1 MTTTWYADAFATANR
16 GSVAVVTLAK
26 GHDMTRGD
34 PDAVVQAEQATWTR
48 SAPIYAENTAKLTA
62 HAVSHLLDAA
72 HLTSDSRA
80 LEVGCGPGHI
90 TAMMAATGATVTG
103 VDLVPAMIETARRLH
118 PDIAFV
124 EANAEQLPFADDAFD
139 VVLINFVIHHF
150 ARPDLVCSEIRRVL
164 TPGGRFVFAGP
175 IEPLEFMAFIEG
187 LTAHHTMEALA
198 HGPLYLEATGGD
210 YENLVKDAG
219 FASYDVAVR
228 QLTLHLPSLEPVLQ
242 TGWEMCEL
250 SELPRDT
257 QDKIRATTIQRAE
270 PYRTENGY
278 AFPDRIVVGQATK

>member
-1 MTTTWYADAFATANR
+1 MTHGA
-16 GSVAVVTLAK
+16 
-26 GHDMTRGD
+26 
-34 PDAVVQAEQATWTR
+34 PDAIVQAEQATWTR
-48 SAPIYAENTAKLTA
+48 SAPIYAEHTAQLTS
-62 HAVSHLLDAA
+62 HAVRHLLDAA

-139 VVLINFVIHHF
+139 VVLVNFSIHHF
-150 ARPDLVCSEIRRVL
+150 ARPDVVCTEIRRVL

-175 IEPLEFMAFIEG
+175 IEQFGFGAFIAG
-187 LTAHHTMEALA
+187 LTTHHMMAVLA
-198 HGPLYLEATGGD
+198 HGPLYLDATRED
-210 YENLVKDAG
+210 YETLVKDAG
-219 FASYDVAVR
+219 FARYDVAVR
-228 QLTLHLPSLEPVLQ
+228 QVTLHVPSLEPVLQ
-242 TGWEMCEL
+242 TGWDMCEL
-250 SELPRDT
+250 SELPQDT
-257 QDKIRATTIQRAE
+257 QHTIRETTIQRAE

-278 AFPDRIVVGQATK
+278 AFPDRIVIGQATK

>member
-1 MTTTWYADAFATANR
+1 MN
-16 GSVAVVTLAK
+16 
-26 GHDMTRGD
+26 HGD

-48 SAPIYAENTAKLTA
+48 SAPIYAEHTAKLTS
-62 HAVSHLLDAA
+62 HAVRHLLDAA

-90 TAMMAATGATVTG
+90 TAMMAATGATVTD

-118 PDIAFV
+118 PGIEFV
-124 EANAEQLPFADDAFD
+124 EANAEQLPFEDDAFD
-139 VVLINFVIHHF
+139 VVLVNFSIHHF
-150 ARPDLVCSEIRRVL
+150 ARPDVVCTEIRRVL

-175 IEPLEFMAFIEG
+175 IEQFGFGAFIEG
-187 LTAHHTMEALA
+187 LTTHHTMAVLA
-198 HGPLYLEATGGD
+198 HGPLYLEATRED

-228 QLTLHLPSLEPVLQ
+228 QLTLHLPSLEPLLQ

-250 SELPRDT
+250 SALPQDT
-257 QDKIRATTIQRAE
+257 QNKIRETTIQRAE

-278 AFPDRIVVGQATK
+278 AFPDWIVVGQATK

>member
-1 MTTTWYADAFATANR
+1 MT
-16 GSVAVVTLAK
+16 
-26 GHDMTRGD
+26 HGD
-34 PDAVVQAEQATWTR
+34 PDALIQAEHATWTR
-48 SAPIYAENTAKLTA
+48 SAPIYMEHIAKLTSP
-62 HAVSHLLDAA
+62 AVSHLLDAA
-72 HLTSDSRA
+72 QLTSDSRA

-90 TAMMAATGATVTG
+90 TAMMAETGATVTG
-103 VDLVPAMIETARRLH
+103 VDLVPAMIETARTLH

-124 EANAEQLPFADDAFD
+124 EANAEQLPFADAAFD
-139 VVLINFVIHHF
+139 VVLANFVIHHF

-175 IEPLEFMAFIEG
+175 IEQFGFGAFIEG
-187 LTAHHTMEALA
+187 LTAHHTMAVLA
-198 HGPLYLEATGGD
+198 HGPLYLEATRED
-210 YENLVKDAG
+210 YETLVKDAG
-219 FASYDVAVR
+219 FASYDVAIR

-250 SELPRDT
+250 AELPQDT

>member
-1 MTTTWYADAFATANR
+1 MWSADAFATAR
-16 GSVAVVTLAK
+16 PVWVDVVLLAK
-26 GHDMTRGD
+26 GRDMNHVD
-34 PDAVVQAEQATWTR
+34 PDAVVQAEHATWTR
-48 SAPIYAENTAKLTA
+48 SAPIYVENTAKLTSQ
-62 HAVSHLLDAA
+62 AVRHLLDAA
-72 HLTSDSRA
+72 QLTSGSRA

-90 TAMMAATGATVTG
+90 TAMMAETGATVTG

-118 PDIAFV
+118 PGIAFV

-139 VVLINFVIHHF
+139 VVLVNFSIHHF
-150 ARPDLVCSEIRRVL
+150 ARPDVVCAEIRRVL

-175 IEPLEFMAFIEG
+175 IEQFGFGAFIEG
-187 LTAHHTMEALA
+187 LTTHHTMAVLA
-198 HGPLYLEATGGD
+198 HGPLYLEATRDD

-228 QLTLHLPSLEPVLQ
+228 QLTLHLPSLEPLLQ

-250 SELPRDT
+250 SELPQDT
-257 QDKIRATTIQRAE
+257 QDKIRETTIQRAE

-278 AFPDRIVVGQATK
+278 AFPDRIVVGRATK